1 VVDIIKIRV
10 KVTGA
15 PAFEDFEGW
24 TMPEVH
30 NFAHVDGDLRTAVL
44 TDNGE
49 IFVFKSQYVTD
60 CE

>member
-1 VVDIIKIRV
+1 MVTRV

-15 PAFEDFEGW
+15 PGFEDFEGRIAVGLRDF
-24 TMPEVH
+24 VH
-30 NFAHVDGDLRTAVL
+30 ADGDLRCVVIDDA
-44 TDNGE
+44 GE